1 MALVK
6 CTHCKFIREV
16 GNQHEGKRV
25 KCPKC
30 QTLLYVQDTITLV
43 NDLSEE
49 VLQLHG
55 EILQLKQ
62 NSRLLSEET
71 VRLKEQ
77 IVQLE
82 KQRQP
87 LTCDKEVAVRTGY
100 AFANLESSPIFE
112 NYDDIIQWFNDKQ
125 IQIEPNQAAMDISG
139 FFDEIAVQMGDNYGL
154 LGDICE
160 KIKRSQ
166 TKWGQFTLSLTDRSQ
181 KDTQTIMRFLKD
193 LYDNAFITRYN
204 HDKTNKRVHIS
215 LQTMPK
221 IMNFFNGD
229 WLEWYVLMKVATL
242 LVDKKVKFSC
252 LRGFHIYFP
261 NEDKHEVDLFFLIK
275 NKTPLWIECKTGEF
289 RQFIS
294 KYSTLRNRLKLKKT
308 NSVLLVLGMPDE
320 KVAGLSGTFDLTV
333 VNEHNFLKHIEE
345 LL

>member
-6 CTHCKFIREV
+6 CTYCKFIREV

-25 KCPKC
+25 KCPSC
-30 QTLLYVQDTITLV
+30 QTMLYVQDTINVV
-43 NDLSEE
+43 NELSEE
-49 VLQLHG
+49 VSQLHS

-62 NSRLLSEET
+62 N
-71 VRLKEQ
+71 VRLAHDEAAK
-77 IVQLE
+77 V
-82 KQRQP
+82 KSAKAKD
-87 LTCDKEVAVRTGY
+87 TKVTTATAVTTGY

-112 NYDDIIQWFNDKQ
+112 NYNDIIQWFKQKQ

-139 FFDEIAVQMGDNYGL
+139 FFDEIAVLIGDNYKL
-154 LGDICE
+154 FGDIYE

-166 TKWGQFTLSLTDRSQ
+166 NKSGHFTLNLTHHSQ
-181 KDTQTIMRFLKD
+181 KDTQAIIRFLKD

-204 HDKTNKRVHIS
+204 HDKTNKRVHVS
-215 LQTMPK
+215 LQTLPK
-221 IMNFFNGD
+221 IVNFFNGD

-242 LVDKKVKFSC
+242 LVDKKIKFSC

-261 NEDKHEVDLFFLIK
+261 NEDKHEVDLFFLIHG
-275 NKTPLWIECKTGEF
+275 KTPLWIECKTGEF
-289 RQFIS
+289 QQFVS
-294 KYSTLRNRLKLKKT
+294 KYTTLRNRLKLQKK

-320 KVAGLSGTFDLTV
+320 KVTGLSSTFDLTV
-333 VNEHNFLKHIEE
+333 VNEHNFLKHIES